1 MKNLQKLLMSLALSI
16 CILSCFELFAW
27 SQLQDDIYTG
37 DSGYFWKLKPNL
49 NRTISNGS
57 HPFTL
62 QTNSVGFRDEELQ
75 DGERWLFI
83 GCSTTLGW
91 GVDYT
96 EGFVH
101 QLDVHFKDVDIVNGG
116 QPGWST
122 QQVLYNIEEFKSL
135 SPTKVFVGLGVRDAQ
150 VSIRSDKDA
159 KPSPW
164 IAKMHLFRWL
174 QYLKTHS
181 KAYPDKMVDD
191 PNMSTQLP
199 VDHRVSSED
208 FLVSLQTIQQ
218 SFPQSEVVF
227 YEFPQLNFSSEH
239 SVVLAQMGAWKPDSF
254 DQRDF
259 FSDDPIHLTIYGHQ
273 KLKDWFVER
282 LSTGDLE

>member
-1 MKNLQKLLMSLALSI
+1 MKNLQKLLMSLTLSI

-62 QTNSVGFRDEELQ
+62 QTNSVGFRDEELE

-96 EGFVH
+96 EGFVR
-101 QLDVHFKDVDIVNGG
+101 QLDLHFENVDIVNGG

-122 QQVLYNIEEFKSL
+122 QQVLYNIEQFKSL

-150 VSIRSDKDA
+150 VSVRPDKDA
-159 KPSPW
+159 RPSSW
-164 IAKMHLFRWL
+164 IANLHLFRWL
-174 QYLKTHS
+174 QYLKTQS
-181 KAYPDKMVDD
+181 KTQAETTVDA
-191 PNMSTQLP
+191 PNISTNVP
-199 VDHRVSSED
+199 PSHRVSPED

-227 YEFPQLNFSSEH
+227 YEFPQLKFSSEH
-239 SVVLAQMGAWKPDSF
+239 SAVLTQMEAWKPGSF

-259 FSDDPIHLTIYGHQ
+259 FSDDPIHLTINGHQ
-273 KLKDWFVER
+273 KLKDWFIER
-282 LSTGDLE
+282 LSVADLE